1 MSSSV
6 KRTPKL
12 ASTDLRVSEVA
23 ELWAIVDRLVDLE
36 DYPYVDPAG
45 AIEVQEYNTE
55 YNRLF
60 DFVQSVRTREVLE
73 LNEFQT
79 LMTQIDSNIGTDGGA
94 VPRTPKLYFDSF

>member
-1 MSSSV
+1 MEKV
-6 KRTPKL
+6 KRTPQL

-36 DYPYVDPAG
+36 DYPYVDPAS

-60 DFVQSVRTREVLE
+60 DFVQSVRTREVVE
-73 LNEFQT
+73 LNE
-79 LMTQIDSNIGTDGGA
+79 
-94 VPRTPKLYFDSF
+94 Y